1 MPNKNYQEVEEII
14 DFLAEIFDDEEAKK
28 SEPTAYAKMKEKQAS
43 APISGG
49 GAPIPSTADSYET
62 YYPKK
67 ASLQDLLEGKITAPV
82 DSGTGI
88 VNVDNLDSLSGVG
101 GTLEDLKKRKE
112 KLAANEVPSQVIPS
126 PPTKEEKKESE
137 EEVEFPIFA
146 IGDIVYNKN
155 TREKGVIVD
164 VSRTAYAYIVRWEN
178 KPNPELVKQD
188 VLTTESELYK
198 PVDYRP
204 ETEQEKME
212 EAEEEKMIEELKS
225 VPEEKEEFS
234 YKTLQI
240 LKNVLTDPRV
250 APIVVEQLME
260 SGELPVDD
268 LSFILKQSGVNAPV
282 ILNHLVEKSLI
293 PDDKIVEF
301 MREII

>member
-1 MPNKNYQEVEEII
+1 MPNRNYQEVEEII
-14 DFLAEIFDDEEAKK
+14 DFLAEIFDDEEARK

-43 APISGG
+43 APMSG
-49 GAPIPSTADSYET
+49 GAPIPSTTDSYET

-67 ASLQDLLEGKITAPV
+67 ASLQDLLEGKVAASAN
-82 DSGTGI
+82 SGTGI
-88 VNVDNLDSLSGVG
+88 INVDNLDSLSGVG

-112 KLAANEVPSQVIPS
+112 KLAVNEVPSQVVPS
-126 PPTKEEKKESE
+126 PPIKEEKKDSE
-137 EEVEFPIFA
+137 EEIEFPIFA

-188 VLTTESELYK
+188 ILTTESELYK

-204 ETEQEKME
+204 ETEQEKMK
-212 EAEEEKMIEELKS
+212 EAEEEKMIEKLKS

-234 YKTLQI
+234 YRTLQI

-260 SGELPVDD
+260 SGELPIDD

-282 ILNHLVEKSLI
+282 ILNHLVEKNLI
-293 PDDKIVEF
+293 PNDKIVEF